1 MRDSYV
7 CKYFLF
13 VHNWIYIIVYIPVF
27 LLKVLTNEWNLACS
41 KWIPNNS
48 LTLIF
53 NNCNQHNWVKIIGSV
68 CFAFP
73 HCVHL
78 PSLAHLAMALI
89 SVLPPFLLWAL
100 FAWVVSICSVL
111 RISILLCLSYI
122 SALLRHFPWLDGIL
136 SLYKYTLKI
145 PRHNL
150 LMCIYISVYVCVCVC
165 TNASSIYL
173 FIYYII
179 FHFCTCSCSV
189 HVLKPNYD

>member
-1 MRDSYV
+1 MRGSYV

-13 VHNWIYIIVYIPVF
+13 VHNWIYVIIHIPVF
-27 LLKVLTNEWNLACS
+27 LSEVLTKEWNLACN
-41 KWIPNNS
+41 KWIPSNS
-48 LTLIF
+48 LTLIL
-53 NNCNQHNWVKIIGSV
+53 NSHNLHNWVKIIGPV

-78 PSLAHLAMALI
+78 SSLVHLAMALV
-89 SVLPPFLLWAL
+89 SVLPPFLLWTL
-100 FAWVVSICSVL
+100 FAWVVSIGSVL
-111 RISILLCLSYI
+111 CLSILLCLSYI

-150 LMCIYISVYVCVCVC
+150 LMCIYISVYVCMYVC

-173 FIYYII
+173 FIYHII
-179 FHFCTCSCSV
+179 FHSCTYEFV
-189 HVLKPNYD
+189 HVPKPNYY